1 MSNDQPAIV
10 KDFSDT
16 ADSLDEQAERLERF
30 QDQLQEYSNQV
41 ENMNSTEQSAFYDS
55 ATSISNRVEDINSV
69 DELLDIEEAIKEAIR
84 SPLERVAR
92 ESIEEF
98 LSSVS
103 PNLTKKKQ
111 ERIFEKLSDKLPNEL
126 ETIGETH
133 QQLIP
138 QINDLPPNL
147 QEMVAS
153 QVEDSPSQLLAPH
166 EDIEPLVELLK
177 DRHSLLTEV
186 ENAFNEAGEWAPA
199 VEFTQGTEH
208 YTGAAPKWDANDIRD
223 ELEQIQSVLNKLPT
237 DEFTLNGFVETELRN
252 TCANMDLSNLT
263 SILRQV
269 RQELSTIA
277 DKYNKL
283 DERCTTLEN
292 FGTNRGVFEDKIDDL
307 LAQFNQLQFQ
317 PHSSLEDLQ
326 DSLVGLNTDIETFI
340 DAVATRLKAQQKMV
354 DTLAGDTETNR
365 PGISIGPGDDS
376 IIMPVHVQDNLKAAL
391 EDCEAHNE
399 WISATIETGS
409 EEIDQEEMID
419 IWETLSEGET
429 VPLSDETAEPVLA
442 LADEL
447 SLGVVL
453 RGG

>member
-16 ADSLDEQAERLERF
+16 ADSLDEQAERLEHF
-30 QDQLQEYSNQV
+30 QDQLQEYANQV
-41 ENMNSTEQSAFYDS
+41 ENMDSTEQSAFYDS
-55 ATSISNRVEDINSV
+55 ATSISNRVEDIDSV
-69 DELLDIEEAIKEAIR
+69 DELLDIEEEIKEAIR
-84 SPLERVAR
+84 SPLEQVAR

-103 PNLTKKKQ
+103 PNLTKQKR

-166 EDIEPLVELLK
+166 EDIEPFVELLK
-177 DRHSLLTEV
+177 DRHTLLTDV

-208 YTGAAPKWDANDIRD
+208 YTAAAPKWDANDIRD
-223 ELEQIQSVLNKLPT
+223 ELERIQSVLNELPT
-237 DEFTLNGFVETELRN
+237 DEFTLNEFVETELRN
-252 TCANMDLSNLT
+252 TCVDMDLSNLT
-263 SILRQV
+263 GNLRQV

-277 DKYNKL
+277 DKYNKPE
-283 DERCTTLEN
+283 ERCTTLEN

-326 DSLVGLNTDIETFI
+326 DSLVGLNTDIKTFI
-340 DAVATRLKAQQKMV
+340 DAVATRLKAQRKMV

-365 PGISIGPGDDS
+365 PGISIGPGDES

-453 RGG
+453 RGE

>member
-10 KDFSDT
+10 EDFSDT
-16 ADSLDEQAERLERF
+16 ADSLDEQAERLEHF
-30 QDQLQEYSNQV
+30 QDQLQEYANQV
-41 ENMNSTEQSAFYDS
+41 ENMDSTEQSAFYDS
-55 ATSISNRVEDINSV
+55 ATKISNRVEGIDSV
-69 DELLDIEEAIKEAIR
+69 DELLDLEEDIKEAIR
-84 SPLERVAR
+84 SPLEQVAK

-103 PNLTKKKQ
+103 PNLTKENQ
-111 ERIFEKLSDKLPNEL
+111 EKIFEKLSDKLPNEL

-166 EDIEPLVELLK
+166 EDIEPFVEILK
-177 DRHSLLTEV
+177 DRHTLLTEV
-186 ENAFNEAGEWAPA
+186 ENAFNEAGEWAPE

-208 YTGAAPKWDANDIRD
+208 YTAAAPKWDTDDIRD
-223 ELEQIQSVLNKLPT
+223 ELEQIQSVLDELPT
-237 DEFTLNGFVETELRN
+237 DEFTLKEFVETELRN
-252 TCANMDLSNLT
+252 TCVDMDLSNLT
-263 SILRQV
+263 SNLRQV
-269 RQELSTIA
+269 RQDLSKVA

-283 DERCTTLEN
+283 DERCATIES

-340 DAVATRLKAQQKMV
+340 DAVATRLKAQRKMV
-354 DTLAGDTETNR
+354 DTLADDTETNR
-365 PGISIGPGDDS
+365 PEISIGPGDDS
-376 IIMPVHVQDNLKAAL
+376 IIMPVHVRDNLKVAL